1 MTLDELRLRIEA
13 AFPLGD
19 VSISDAT
26 INALEVVLSE
36 PLDLGGEFGPIV
48 GFVVYDAFFGRAFCV
63 RFVGD
68 DPHIYHPAGN
78 HLLLGSEIER
88 RILAVSAHE
97 LLAARRRLA
106 LEELARLDAD
116 LIMDEPPTETSA

>member
-1 MTLDELRLRIEA
+1 MTLDEQRLRIEA

-36 PLDLGGEFGPIV
+36 PVDLGGEFGPIV
-48 GFVVYDAFFGRAFCV
+48 GFAVYDAFVGRAFCV

-68 DPHIYHPAGN
+68 DPHLYHPAGN

-88 RILAVSAHE
+88 RLLSVTAHD
-97 LLAARRRLA
+97 LIAGRRRRLA
-106 LEELARLDAD
+106 GAA
-116 LIMDEPPTETSA
+116 P